1 MQKLYP
7 ILLKQHV
14 GKWSKPVVKVGDV
27 VKRETLIAASSRFGS
42 NIHASIDGVIDKIDD
57 KAITIEA
64 DEIQNNQF
72 ESIKSTDRIVNIIG
86 RTFYRT

>member
-14 GKWSKPVVKVGDV
+14 GKLSKPVVKVGDV
-27 VKRETLIAASSRFGS
+27 VKRGTLIAVSSGLGS
-42 NIHASIDGVIDKIDD
+42 NIHASIDGVID